1 MINQP
6 IAVYLPKCAETIFA
20 NLGIVYSGNI
30 YANLDVKSPPLR
42 IKGVLD
48 IVNPVLIV
56 THRALEQQLRA
67 LGNAPE
73 LFRVL
78 IHPEPSTDNRR

>member
-1 MINQP
+1 MRPTFVTVAKRCAMLLIARADVINQP
-6 IAVYLPKCAETIFA
+6 IAVYLPKSAATIFA

-48 IVNPVLIV
+48 LVNPVLIV
-56 THRALEQQLRA
+56 TSRQ
-67 LGNAPE
+67 
-73 LFRVL
+73 
-78 IHPEPSTDNRR
+78 